1 MTPLH
6 PGALDLLGIVCAL
19 TNRLGITAELIARAV
34 TLSPDEPGFHN
45 NLGNVLSSLGRLDDA
60 IASFGR
66 SLALRADDAETLGN
80 LGTVLR
86 QAGRTDEA
94 GRAYERALALDPNSA
109 EIHSNYGNLLAD
121 LGRFADAAGNHER
134 ALSIRPDYAVAHNNL
149 GYAWKRLGRYEDA
162 AASFERAVAL
172 QPGYADALN
181 NLAETLKER
190 GDAADALAHYRHAL
204 ALEPARAGVRSNM
217 LLTLNGIAEVDAE
230 TLFAE
235 HCRWDAIHGAGAPPP
250 PPARPA
256 RPKGPLRIGYVSSDF
271 RRHSVASFIEP
282 VLAGHDHTRFFVVC
296 YADLWAED
304 DVTLRLR
311 AHADLWRP
319 ITGLGDREVIERVR
333 ADGIDILVD
342 LAGHTMG
349 NRLGVFAGRAA
360 PVQITYLGYPNTT
373 GLAAMDWRIT
383 DSIADA
389 PGADAH
395 YTERLVRLERGFL
408 CYHPP
413 ADAPAPAPPPGPD
426 RPVTFVSCNSLAKLN
441 QQTIETWAHILNA
454 LPDSRLLLKAKALG
468 CAGTRE
474 RVAEKF
480 ARAGVARGRV
490 PMTGWTEPGAH
501 LAIYGR
507 ADVALDTWPYNGTTT
522 TFEALWMGVPVVT
535 LARERH
541 AGRVGASVLT
551 RIGLRDLV
559 AESPD
564 AYVETALALAKDSA
578 RRKALR
584 TGLRRMIAEAG
595 LTDAHAFTE
604 ELEAAMLAL
613 WQERLAA

>member
-1 MTPLH
+1 M
-6 PGALDLLGIVCAL
+6 
-19 TNRLGITAELIARAV
+19 
-34 TLSPDEPGFHN
+34 
-45 NLGNVLSSLGRLDDA
+45 
-60 IASFGR
+60 
-66 SLALRADDAETLGN
+66 
-80 LGTVLR
+80 
-86 QAGRTDEA
+86 
-94 GRAYERALALDPNSA
+94 
-109 EIHSNYGNLLAD
+109 
-121 LGRFADAAGNHER
+121 
-134 ALSIRPDYAVAHNNL
+134 
-149 GYAWKRLGRYEDA
+149 
-162 AASFERAVAL
+162 
-172 QPGYADALN
+172 
-181 NLAETLKER
+181 
-190 GDAADALAHYRHAL
+190 
-204 ALEPARAGVRSNM
+204 
-217 LLTLNGIAEVDAE
+217 
-230 TLFAE
+230 
-235 HCRWDAIHGAGAPPP
+235 
-250 PPARPA
+250 
-256 RPKGPLRIGYVSSDF
+256 
-271 RRHSVASFIEP
+271 
-282 VLAGHDHTRFFVVC
+282 
-296 YADLWAED
+296 
-304 DVTLRLR
+304 
-311 AHADLWRP
+311 
-319 ITGLGDREVIERVR
+319 
-333 ADGIDILVD
+333 
-342 LAGHTMG
+342 
-349 NRLGVFAGRAA
+349 
-360 PVQITYLGYPNTT
+360 
-373 GLAAMDWRIT
+373 
-383 DSIADA
+383 
-389 PGADAH
+389 
-395 YTERLVRLERGFL
+395 
-408 CYHPP
+408 
-413 ADAPAPAPPPGPD
+413 
-426 RPVTFVSCNSLAKLN
+426 N